1 MVSVPSRIFTKM
13 NSSTEH
19 DRIIFVIMI
28 IKIFQNI
35 YYIFSHC
42 YSDCYVQNTVSK
54 SLTLVWRHNK
64 NIDPL
69 IPKNCRA
76 IALRKTMS
84 LQMQLLMIIIF
95 QIICLRCISLTFLC
109 RWPLFVYYFRPEMI
123 TWCVLTSVLFNVLQT
138 LKA

>member
-42 YSDCYVQNTVSK
+42 YSDCYVQNTVSR

-69 IPKNCRA
+69 IPKNCRRSNCPKEDDVFA
-76 IALRKTMS
+76 DATAHDYNIPDYLHKFDISMS
-84 LQMQLLMIIIF
+84 LTSF
-95 QIICLRCISLTFLC
+95 
-109 RWPLFVYYFRPEMI
+109 
-123 TWCVLTSVLFNVLQT
+123 CVLLPSRDDHVVCIDVCTLQCTSDT
-138 LKA
+138 